1 MGVRM
6 INTSPFPYPGAT
18 MTGDAM
24 REVFETVLPT
34 ELIEGFARFFGVV
47 ERERV
52 FQVATFVRASV
63 IAAGSPGGGL
73 QADAIRNYIDSGAPK
88 MARSALY
95 RKFDEQYEKMM
106 EVLAENALE
115 YARSQEVDLPGILAG
130 VTDWRVVD
138 SSTVKVSDKVKD
150 ELPGTGDYAAI
161 KVHKTYSV
169 GCNAPVGY
177 YFSAAREHDSRHLT
191 IDESWRGYGLLAD
204 LGYASFDRLRACM
217 KHDVK
222 FVIRLKENWKVKVTA
237 IARGEVAKMFFVGSD
252 LDVLLEQETLP
263 LNGNPIDATV
273 RIGTGEDSLELRL
286 VGVPTPKGYCFFL
299 TNLPRTIGPIEVG
312 SIYRVRWE
320 VELSF
325 KLDKGSYR
333 LDEGKGERTCS
344 IKALLHASLIA
355 SVLTGILVHK
365 HTLETRPARVGD
377 QRTRPP
383 LHQGLVSKC
392 LLQWAVGIALV
403 FELEGAAATN
413 RWNQLASALETGA
426 SDPNWRSAPSVLD
439 RIRGW
444 GGKPAKRARR
454 TIRKRPTVGLQSA
467 K

>member
-1 MGVRM
+1 
-6 INTSPFPYPGAT
+6 

-24 REVFETVLPT
+24 REVFEAILPND
-34 ELIEGFARFFGVV
+34 LIEGFARFFGVV

-52 FQVATFVRASV
+52 FNVSTFVRASV

-73 QADAIRNYIDSGAPK
+73 QADAIRNYIESGGPR
-88 MARSALY
+88 MARSAFY
-95 RKFDEQYEKMM
+95 GKFDEQYEKLM

-115 YARSQEVDLPGILAG
+115 YARSHEVDLPGILAG

-138 SSTVKVSDKVKD
+138 SSTVKVSDRVKT

-177 YFSAAREHDSRHLT
+177 HFSAAREHDSRHLT

-204 LGYASFDRLRACM
+204 LGYASFDRLRACLT
-217 KHDVK
+217 HDVK
-222 FVIRLKENWKVKVTA
+222 FVIRLKENWKAKVTA
-237 IARGEVAKMFFVGSD
+237 VARGEIARMFFVGSD
-252 LDVLLEQETLP
+252 LDVLLEDETLP

-273 RIGTGEDSLELRL
+273 RVGSGKDALELRL

-299 TNLPRTIGPIEVG
+299 TNLPPTISAIEVG
-312 SIYRVRWE
+312 DIYRIRWE

-333 LDEGKGERTCS
+333 LDEGKGKRTCS
-344 IKALLHASLIA
+344 IRALLHASLIA
-355 SVLTGILVHK
+355 SVLTGLLVHK
-365 HTLETRPARVGD
+365 QTLETRPARPGD

-392 LLQWAVGIALV
+392 LLQWGAGIALT
-403 FELEGAAATN
+403 FDLEGEAATK
-413 RWNQLASALETGA
+413 RWNQLAAALEAAA
-426 SDPNWRSAPSVLD
+426 SDPNWRSKPSVLD

-444 GGKPAKRARR
+444 GGKSTRRATRGSR
-454 TIRKRPTVGLQSA
+454 QRSPRSA
-467 K
+467 SAN